1 MGLRGSR
8 APERARE
15 DKDQGRRRGEEART
29 RLPED
34 KPPEAKRRGPRV
46 PFLRGVMFEGT
57 NSPRGARGSKGMRKA
72 LETGSSEVRAL
83 RARTQGARCH
93 RQGGSGVRGQEGG
106 KIEGASVGVQAE
118 GVP

>member
-83 RARTQGARCH
+83 RARTQGATMFK
-93 RQGGSGVRGQEGG
+93 VVF
-106 KIEGASVGVQAE
+106 I
-118 GVP
+118 P

>member
-46 PFLRGVMFEGT
+46 PFLRDVMFEGT

-83 RARTQGARCH
+83 RARTQGATMPPAR
-93 RQGGSGVRGQEGG
+93 RIRGERAGGRENRGCQRWGPG
-106 KIEGASVGVQAE
+106 
-118 GVP
+118 